1 MDEMLIDYSEK
12 IVAIAGHRMEFTKIE
27 YQIIEFLSMHPGQV
41 FDKERIY
48 EQVCGY
54 DAEGDSRTITELVR
68 RIRKKTMKSQQEYM
82 KNVSTIYLFSQ
93 FLLNFPSMPF
103 SSDLRML
110 IPQQSS
116 TTPVRPA
123 ESINTKTEVFFMREL
138 RNTKIIAVD
147 HGYGNMKTAN
157 TVTPTGIKAYE
168 TEPIFTGNILE
179 YNGIYYRIGE
189 GHKEFIPDKA
199 MDEEYYLLTL
209 MAIARELNVFS
220 IRGADVH
227 LAAGLPLTWIR
238 NQREAFRS
246 YLLQNPEVH
255 YLFNGKEYHLR
266 FVGCSLY
273 PQGYPAIVNQLGNF
287 KGTNLLADIGN
298 GTINI
303 LYVNNKKAQESRC
316 WTEKLGVNQCMIAAK
331 NAVLDKFGVKIEE
344 STVEQILRFGTAD
357 ISAPYLDCISS
368 IARQYVAELFS
379 TLRKYEYNPDLMR
392 LYVVG
397 GGGCLIRNFGTYDK
411 SRVTIIDDICATAK
425 GYESLAYMSLKRR
438 G

>member
-1 MDEMLIDYSEK
+1 MNVYNKKMQGYKKLKKLLY
-12 IVAIAGHRMEFTKIE
+12 FTKLYPI
-27 YQIIEFLSMHPGQV
+27 F
-41 FDKERIY
+41 
-48 EQVCGY
+48 
-54 DAEGDSRTITELVR
+54 
-68 RIRKKTMKSQQEYM
+68 
-82 KNVSTIYLFSQ
+82 Q
-93 FLLNFPSMPF
+93 FQLNFPSMSF
-103 SSDLRML
+103 SSNFRML
-110 IPQQSS
+110 ISQQSS
-116 TTPVRPA
+116 TTPVQPA
-123 ESINTKTEVFFMREL
+123 ELINTKMEVFFMREL

-220 IRGADVH
+220 IREADVH

-255 YLFNGKEYHLR
+255 YRFNGKEYHLR
-266 FVGCSLY
+266 FAGCSLY

-298 GTINI
+298 GTMNI
-303 LYVNNKKAQESRC
+303 LYINNKKAQESRC

-344 STVEQILRFGTAD
+344 STVEQILRFRTAD

>member
-1 MDEMLIDYSEK
+1 MNVYNKKMQGYKKLKKLLY
-12 IVAIAGHRMEFTKIE
+12 FTKLYPI
-27 YQIIEFLSMHPGQV
+27 F
-41 FDKERIY
+41 
-48 EQVCGY
+48 
-54 DAEGDSRTITELVR
+54 
-68 RIRKKTMKSQQEYM
+68 
-82 KNVSTIYLFSQ
+82 Q
-93 FLLNFPSMPF
+93 FQLNFPSMSF
-103 SSDLRML
+103 SSNFRML
-110 IPQQSS
+110 ISQQSS
-116 TTPVRPA
+116 TTPVQPA
-123 ESINTKTEVFFMREL
+123 ELINTKMEVFFMREL

-209 MAIARELNVFS
+209 MAIAREMNIFS
-220 IRGADVH
+220 IREADVH

-255 YLFNGKEYHLR
+255 YRFNGKEYHLR
-266 FVGCSLY
+266 FAGCSLY

-298 GTINI
+298 GTMNI

>member
-1 MDEMLIDYSEK
+1 MNVYNKKMQGYKKLKKLLY
-12 IVAIAGHRMEFTKIE
+12 FTKLYPI
-27 YQIIEFLSMHPGQV
+27 F
-41 FDKERIY
+41 
-48 EQVCGY
+48 
-54 DAEGDSRTITELVR
+54 
-68 RIRKKTMKSQQEYM
+68 
-82 KNVSTIYLFSQ
+82 Q
-93 FLLNFPSMPF
+93 FQLNFPSMSF
-103 SSDLRML
+103 SSNFRML
-110 IPQQSS
+110 ISQQSS
-116 TTPVRPA
+116 TTPVQPA
-123 ESINTKTEVFFMREL
+123 ELINTKMEVFFMREL

-220 IRGADVH
+220 IREADVH

-255 YLFNGKEYHLR
+255 YRFNGKEYHLH

-273 PQGYPAIVNQLGNF
+273 PQGYPAIVNHLGNF

-298 GTINI
+298 GTMNI
-303 LYVNNKKAQESRC
+303 LYINNKKAQESRC

-411 SRVTIIDDICATAK
+411 LRVTIIDDICATAK